1 MVRDLSRNIAMRG
14 EQVAPARG
22 RKIPAAVVK
31 VYRIGEKCYDKNG
44 MRLTDCHC
52 AHSTYHDGVLCCKV
66 CYEEVPLGQGDGN
79 EYVGID
85 LLLDEG
91 REVSENQR
99 RLYRVNIY
107 DRDMQ
112 REMDI
117 ETYASSEGRA
127 IQNGWF
133 RLMRM
138 LDVATNVGIFRSQ
151 NRDRYV
157 ITARLVE

>member
-1 MVRDLSRNIAMRG
+1 MVRGLGRNISMRG
-14 EQVAPARG
+14 EQVVPARS
-22 RKIPAAVVK
+22 RNIHATVVK
-31 VYRIGEKCYDKNG
+31 ACRIGKKCYDKNG
-44 MRLTDCHC
+44 IRRTDRHC
-52 AHSTYHDGVLCCKV
+52 AHSTYRNGVLCCKV
-66 CYEEVPLGQGDGN
+66 CYKEAPLSQGDGN
-79 EYVGID
+79 EYVGTD
-85 LLLDEG
+85 LPPDEG

-99 RLYRVNIY
+99 HLYRVNIY
-107 DRDMQ
+107 DRYMQ

-117 ETYASSEGRA
+117 ETYASSDGRA

>member
-1 MVRDLSRNIAMRG
+1 MDLSRNIAMRG
-14 EQVAPARG
+14 EQGAPARG
-22 RKIPAAVVK
+22 GKIHATVVK
-31 VYRIGEKCYDKNG
+31 VYRIGEKCHDKNG
-44 MRLTDCHC
+44 IRQTDRHC
-52 AHSTYHDGVLCCKV
+52 ARSTCHDGVLYCKA
-66 CYEEVPLGQGDGN
+66 CHEEVPLGQ
-79 EYVGID
+79 
-85 LLLDEG
+85 G

-138 LDVATNVGIFRSQ
+138 LDAATNVGIFRSQ
-151 NRDRYV
+151 NRNRYV
-157 ITARLVE
+157 ITARPVE